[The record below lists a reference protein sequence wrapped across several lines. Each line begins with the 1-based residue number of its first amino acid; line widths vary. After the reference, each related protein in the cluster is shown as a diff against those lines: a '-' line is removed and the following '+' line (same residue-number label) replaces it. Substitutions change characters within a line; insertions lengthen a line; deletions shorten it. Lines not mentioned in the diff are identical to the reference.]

1 MNILPRTKKITTQKT
16 QKKVLSDR
24 SIKKAAKQ
32 SIEDQKKLSRQA
44 SKLRAQTVSTQLSGL
59 RGRQSYLE

>member
-44 SKLRAQTVSTQLSGL
+44 SKLRAQTVST
-59 RGRQSYLE
+59 